1 MKLITRN
8 GELDLP
14 QNFSMTMERTNP
26 LLSGEGDA
34 SVPASLPS
42 SSRNLSAFGHRER
55 IDRAERYTNKVDAI
69 LQVGPV
75 QKHGRLIIDTMHRRE
90 GVDASFAID
99 NSDLYASSKNKTL
112 KEVFTGY
119 NVTFNDINEACRT
132 MEDVY
137 LHGNAN
143 GDYLV
148 FPVAIAAYEN
158 NGETV
163 YQYNNKINGSNGLVW
178 EADDPNMVVH
188 EGDIPDMDV
197 PDGYSV
203 APFLKLSRLVELLF
217 SILHYEVTQNCLT
230 EYPFKRIVVVHNCS
244 DCLCT
249 NTTTVTLRY
258 KDLVPSCTVSEFLE
272 WLNNKFH
279 VQPVVDS
286 TTKHVKIVA
295 METMLSIAPDMDIS
309 RIVEGDLSVQLNPS
323 KRVVMTP
330 TNSIDGTEPAAET
343 FDKLIE
349 KYGDYAMVDESEFP
363 TLNTANPAVLNGLI
377 LRRSTGMFY
386 ALSYNSNSGL
396 YETKKLGTNHFTY
409 DRTNSDETEA
419 ISQADS
425 LPLMLCG
432 LVKPGQTVDTV
443 PYIGD
448 RLHAHTSYNGST
460 ADEKQ
465 DIIVV
470 QAETDTEGRYF
481 FYTTTG
487 TTQPV
492 IPMKEPDG
500 NGNRFFDFGLGLT
513 PYEIYEACWQRYNN
527 LLLNHLVN
535 LKGGVRY
542 SVGQVLGMDMT
553 RLKHCL
559 GQRLM
564 PVSMSAPI
572 AVRPGLTEAEFLLVK
587 MYIDGISD
595 SPILP
600 SSMSDYVWEVTDN
613 SESVASDLW
622 VSMGGS
628 ANFGNID
635 IQDTNQG
642 VEAHYMAYTGFS
654 VRYVGDD
661 LQPGT
666 PSQNAV
672 VTLTRQAVFNIYY
685 NEIVEYDQNYT
696 PNYSSSECQTVFSNQ
711 TVIFVF
717 TAVPA

>member
-14 QNFSMTMERTNP
+14 QDFSMTMERTNP

-112 KEVFTGY
+112 KEVFASYNNGAGY
-119 NVTFNDINEACRT
+119 CQTFNDINEACRT

-148 FPVAIAAYEN
+148 FPVAIAAYED

-188 EGDIPDMDV
+188 EGDVPDMDV

-217 SILHYEVTQNCLT
+217 SILGYTMTENCLT

-249 NTTTVTLRY
+249 KTTSVTLRY

-349 KYGDYAMVDESEFP
+349 KYGDYAMVNEVEFL
-363 TLNTANPAVLNGLI
+363 TLNTANPAVMNGLI

-386 ALSYNSNSGL
+386 ALSYNSNL
-396 YETKKLGTNHFTY
+396 ARYETKQLGTNHFTY
-409 DRTNSDETEA
+409 DRANSEETEDF
-419 ISQADS
+419 SQDDC

-432 LVKPGQTVDTV
+432 PKCEVTPF
-443 PYIGD
+443 IGE

-470 QAETDTEGRYF
+470 QAVTDADHFCYN
-481 FYTTTG
+481 TTG

-492 IPMKEPDG
+492 IPYVAGE
-500 NGNRFFDFGLGLT
+500 NGKYFYELGFGLT
-513 PYEIYEACWQRYNN
+513 PYDLYEACWQRYNN

-535 LKGGVRY
+535 LKGRVRY

-685 NEIVEYDQNYT
+685 NEIVEYDQNYS